1 MEMANSILETVVA
14 IRTPFESL
22 WISFLKF
29 FPDLVAVTLLLFIG
43 YIFGVVLGHLLKIV
57 LNKAGVDRQIE
68 KAELS
73 KAIGKTHLSGIL
85 GEILKWYIFIVFLQA
100 AVDKIELGT
109 LSDLLS
115 RFVSWIPD
123 LIVAIVMV
131 IFGMIF
137 AHFIELKIIHHSNIR
152 GINLLAKAL
161 RWVIVVMVIIIALKQ
176 IGIEV
181 GVLEN
186 AFLLILGAISVG
198 IALALGISLGFGLRK
213 DTEKFVRDVLRNL

>member
-1 MEMANSILETVVA
+1 MANGILETVIA

-29 FPDLVAVTLLLFIG
+29 FPDLIAVVLLLIIG
-43 YIFGVVLGHLLKIV
+43 YIFGAVLGHFLKII

-73 KAIGKTHLSGIL
+73 KAIGKTHLSSIL

-100 AVDKIELGT
+100 AVDKINLGT
-109 LSDLLS
+109 LSGVLEGFVTWLPNLILS
-115 RFVSWIPD
+115 VVI
-123 LIVAIVMV
+123 V

-137 AHFIELKIIHHSNIR
+137 AHYVEIKINQNSTVKGVSIITKILKWII
-152 GINLLAKAL
+152 
-161 RWVIVVMVIIIALKQ
+161 VFMVVIIAFKQ

-181 GVLEN
+181 SILEN
-186 AFLLILGAISVG
+186 AFLLVLAALSVG
-198 IALALGISLGFGLRK
+198 VALALGIGLGFGLRK
-213 DTEKFVRDVLRNL
+213 DAEKWVRGLFRNF